1 MNRRQFSQG
10 ALAILAAVL
19 VMAMGER
26 AAAQSAAYPFPYPV
40 RTVKIIAPVAPGG
53 GVDMV
58 ARTVAERLQRALGQ
72 SFIVENMS
80 GGGGVI
86 AAQAT
91 LRAAPDGYT
100 LMLGYVA
107 THGTNPAMRNIPY
120 NAVKDF
126 TPIAMVAGTPNV
138 LVVSATNVAAT
149 NVADFVAAAKKV
161 PLSYG
166 TAGQGSLTHLLVEQ
180 LKVAADFQATHA
192 PYRGITPA
200 ITDVLGGQTQFM
212 MPGLAAA
219 LQHIKSGKLR
229 PLAVTGAKR
238 HAALP
243 DVPTFE
249 ELGYAGFTAV
259 QWYGIVGPA
268 KMPSTIVT
276 QLNDAI
282 NKAIAQ
288 PELRERLSG
297 EALEP
302 MPMTP
307 AAFGAFIEAEVSRWT
322 KLVRERNIEVNS

>member
-1 MNRRQFSQG
+1 MNRRNFSQG
-10 ALAILAAVL
+10 TLAAIVS
-19 VMAMGER
+19 VM
-26 AAAQSAAYPFPYPV
+26 AQSAFAQTGAYPN

-53 GVDMV
+53 GVDLV
-58 ARTVAERLQRALGQ
+58 ARTVAERMQKALGQ
-72 SFIVENMS
+72 AFIVENMS

-86 AAQAT
+86 ASQVT
-91 LRAAPDGYT
+91 MRAAPDGYT

-126 TPIAMVAGTPNV
+126 TAIAMVAGTPNV
-138 LVVSATNVAAT
+138 FVVSAGVAANT
-149 NVADFVAAAKKV
+149 LKDFVALAKKT
-161 PLSYG
+161 PLSFG
-166 TAGQGSLTHLLVEQ
+166 TSGQGSLTHLLVEQ
-180 LKVAADFQATHA
+180 FKLASDFQATHA

-229 PLAVTGAKR
+229 PLAVTGSKR
-238 HAALP
+238 HPALP

-249 ELGYAGFTAV
+249 ELGYKGFTAV

-268 KMPSTIVT
+268 KMPASIVAR
-276 QLNDAI
+276 LNEEI
-282 NKAIAQ
+282 NKAIST

-297 EALEP
+297 EALDL
-302 MPMTP
+302 MPMTS
-307 AAFGAFIEAEVSRWT
+307 AEFAAFIEAEVARWT
-322 KLVRERNIEVNS
+322 KLVRDRNIEINT